1 MVKFRGAPVFLA
13 WFCLIFG
20 LIYYG
25 VGSIFLSAYAVEL
38 RSVSTGLQVLSWF
51 IFRGLA
57 IVLALWGMI
66 FVFREKIE
74 VTRTEVR
81 FFRYGKLCYVLPAD
95 AVKLYGMVS
104 FGPRTTRIFFS
115 GTDDAITFA
124 ADYKKW
130 SRLRRKN
137 ALLIATEDTSN
148 KGLVQVWKLWNKAPV
163 LAGTLAGNRSLERD
177 LRVLYEK
184 QN

>member
-25 VGSIFLSAYAVEL
+25 VGSIFLSAYADEL
-38 RSVSTGLQVLSWF
+38 QAASTGLRLVSWF
-51 IFRGLA
+51 FFRGLA
-57 IVLALWGMI
+57 IVFASWGLF

-74 VTRTEVR
+74 VTQREVR
-81 FFRYGKLCYVLPAD
+81 FFRYGKLCCVLPVD
-95 AVKLYGMVS
+95 AVKQYGMVS
-104 FGPRTTRIFFS
+104 FGPRNTLIFFS

-124 ADYKKW
+124 GDHKKW
-130 SRLRRKN
+130 SCLRRKN
-137 ALLIATEDTSN
+137 ALLIATEDTSK

-163 LAGTLAGNRSLERD
+163 LAGTLAGKKFIERD
-177 LRVLYEK
+177 LWVLYEN